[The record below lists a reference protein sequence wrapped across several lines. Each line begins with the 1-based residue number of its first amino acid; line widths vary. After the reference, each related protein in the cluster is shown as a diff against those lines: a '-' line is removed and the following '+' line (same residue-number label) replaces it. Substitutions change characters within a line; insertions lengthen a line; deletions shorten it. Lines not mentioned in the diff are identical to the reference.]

1 MTRKKK
7 RIRLAAAAVCLVIL
21 AVIYVFVLQADFNAE
36 DTTKEENEIAV
47 LTVEREDIRSALIE
61 NSQGTLRFTYDG
73 ETWTN
78 EEDPAFELNQ
88 DSVSALFNRLNPLNA
103 IRDLGAQE
111 ELADYGLEEPSIT
124 ITVTLEDGQEFSV
137 YLGKEASDG
146 SLYFMT
152 SESDHIYTGDS
163 YLATAFDCTMTDLE
177 AEEEEETEE
186 ETTDNGES
194 AEEDGEQTSDQ

>member
-47 LTVEREDIRSALIE
+47 LTVEREGIRSALIE

-73 ETWTN
+73 EDWIN

-103 IRDLGAQE
+103 VRDLGAQE
-111 ELADYGLEEPSIT
+111 ELADCGLEEPSIT
-124 ITVTLEDGQEFSV
+124 ITVTLEDG
-137 YLGKEASDG
+137 
-146 SLYFMT
+146 
-152 SESDHIYTGDS
+152 
-163 YLATAFDCTMTDLE
+163 
-177 AEEEEETEE
+177 
-186 ETTDNGES
+186 
-194 AEEDGEQTSDQ
+194 EQTSDQ